1 MFESI
6 LAARLVL
13 ATKSADDETRR
24 NPFSQPQ
31 TTSWTTKT
39 TGSRKGLVVPMDI
52 VVSVDALTRHDQDD
66 VELEKGRQL
75 EKEKDEE

>member
-1 MFESI
+1 
-6 LAARLVL
+6 
-13 ATKSADDETRR
+13 
-24 NPFSQPQ
+24 
-31 TTSWTTKT
+31 
-39 TGSRKGLVVPMDI
+39 MDI